1 MDPSNS
7 DRGQNPNSGI
17 AAAGITAAL
26 GFTARQLAYVQLYM
40 VAVTQAVL
48 AEELRSL
55 RSLISQLTSSSPRQV

>member
-26 GFTARQLAYVQLYM
+26 GFTARQLAYV
-40 VAVTQAVL
+40 
-48 AEELRSL
+48 
-55 RSLISQLTSSSPRQV
+55 